1 MTILRNFSITT
12 YRTIQANKQYIVIK
26 HKQNKTGQLIDMSVS
41 LDSNISVKEFE
52 KFSKYKNIEI
62 ETATIRKMKIKAIAV
77 FMKIKTIVGA
87 IVMIKEETYKY
98 IREIP
103 NFQSWKSVSK
113 KKKKDV
119 K

>member
-1 MTILRNFSITT
+1 
-12 YRTIQANKQYIVIK
+12 
-26 HKQNKTGQLIDMSVS
+26 MSVS

-62 ETATIRKMKIKAIAV
+62 ETATVRKMKIKAIAV